1 MTSQLKLILC
11 NLSHPNSFK
20 VFNFRSC
27 EHTKKLNQLLF
38 QKRGELFL
46 LVKSNG
52 HCCWNTASI
61 HVCCKTTALNTP
73 TYRWCF
79 VCNFLQEHGCVS
91 VIFVTDEKNMFHS
104 PAIRQLV
111 TRSGQEVPPLL
122 EAMAD
127 LAIQASQLKVFRF
140 QAGRTWKILL

>member
-1 MTSQLKLILC
+1 MTSYVKLILC
-11 NLSHPNSFK
+11 NLSHSNSFK
-20 VFNFRSC
+20 VFNFRSYG
-27 EHTKKLNQLLF
+27 HAKKIKLVTF
-38 QKRGELFL
+38 PKTFL

-61 HVCCKTTALNTP
+61 HVCCKTTAFNTP

-79 VCNFLQEHGCVS
+79 VFNFLQEHGCVS

-140 QAGRTWKILL
+140 PGRKNLKNSIVR